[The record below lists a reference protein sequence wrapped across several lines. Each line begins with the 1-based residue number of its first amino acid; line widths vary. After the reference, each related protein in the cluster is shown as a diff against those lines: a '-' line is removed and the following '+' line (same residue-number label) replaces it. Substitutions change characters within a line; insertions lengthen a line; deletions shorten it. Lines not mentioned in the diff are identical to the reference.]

1 MLATEMRKPQILLN
15 KPVYLGLT
23 ILDLRKTNVWILVWL
38 CKTKIWQKCKALDTD
53 RFIVHVKTDDFYK
66 KIVQDIQTR
75 LDTSNFEL
83 GRPLPK
89 GKSKKVIG
97 LMEDE

>member
-1 MLATEMRKPQILLN
+1 M
-15 KPVYLGLT
+15 
-23 ILDLRKTNVWILVWL
+23 
-38 CKTKIWQKCKALDTD
+38 DTD

-97 LMEDE
+97 LMEDELI